1 MERMI
6 GVDKARAKLGKLAEQ
21 VASDEVP
28 VGLTRRGE
36 ALAVLV
42 SPREYEQLTED
53 RRRRARKELRER
65 LDEVRKTV
73 ADAGLDVSVVD
84 EAIAAA
90 SAAE

>member
-1 MERMI
+1 MRCRSFSLAA
-6 GVDKARAKLGKLAEQ
+6 ARL
-21 VASDEVP
+21 S
-28 VGLTRRGE
+28 R
-36 ALAVLV
+36 LV

-53 RRRRARKELRER
+53 RRRRAREELRER